1 MIAAAWL
8 TEQGLRD
15 TYAYHRASG
24 TSAYETDWPLAI
36 LKKGGFLAHRNRQGV
51 EMRQKSGKLIDSA
64 EKVIKDIRRETRK
77 RYSSEEKIRVVLEG
91 LAVSPPEL
99 RLPLPI

>member
-1 MIAAAWL
+1 
-8 TEQGLRD
+8 
-15 TYAYHRASG
+15 
-24 TSAYETDWPLAI
+24 
-36 LKKGGFLAHRNRQGV
+36 
-51 EMRQKSGKLIDSA
+51 MRQKSGKLIDSA

-77 RYSSEEKIRVVLEG
+77 RYSSEEKTRVVLEG